1 MKKLH
6 MAKNVKITKYKHV
19 KAGDKLVD
27 GYTVNVVCCEE
38 NGTQS
43 ILLEHK
49 KSKSHLYLEHITPQ
63 GKCSF
68 VGFSPKGVTNGD
80 GDIAVYGMKVK
91 NNFICVG
98 VESYDSQISPVEVGD
113 EIYYP
118 NGGYKITVDFVANDG
133 SIVAWD
139 SIKNRSYYI
148 NRNDRDQLKALNLV
162 LRNVDENSSQ

>member
-43 ILLEHK
+43 ILLNHN
-49 KSKSHLYLEHITPQ
+49 KSKSSLYLEHISSQGRCSSVLFTPR
-63 GKCSF
+63 
-68 VGFSPKGVTNGD
+68 GVTNGD
-80 GDIAVYGMKVK
+80 DDIAVYGMMVK

-118 NGGYKITVDFVANDG
+118 NGGYNITIDFVANDG
-133 SIVAWD
+133 SVVAWD